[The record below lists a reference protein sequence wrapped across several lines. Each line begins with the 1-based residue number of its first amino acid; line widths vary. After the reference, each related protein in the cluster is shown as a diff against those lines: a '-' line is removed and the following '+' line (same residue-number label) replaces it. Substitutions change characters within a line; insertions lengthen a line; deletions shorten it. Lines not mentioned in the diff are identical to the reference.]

1 MLPAAT
7 NYFRSLTA
15 IEKKAL
21 CANCGITRQY
31 LYNLI
36 SRPERKV
43 SLELACKL
51 EKATNGR
58 VTRRSLL
65 PQVDWDFVE
74 SLAK

>member
-1 MLPAAT
+1 MLPSAT
-7 NYFRSLTA
+7 RYFRSLTA

-21 CANCGITRQY
+21 CEKCEISRQY

-51 EKATNGR
+51 EKATNKR

-74 SLAK
+74 SLGK